1 MILTFHLLCFGGYYI
16 LTHFSS
22 IVLGFSLAAFG
33 LNLPISIKA
42 AEKVGATTL
51 VAVLFTLA
59 LNLQLNHMFAPIYVF
74 FLLYGSITNLLKGW
88 LDDLK
93 ARPLHRNSVNV
104 FLMECKQFTHALKM
118 SNDLFTNQ
126 LFFISFGILIS
137 LVASIFRTVSFFLGG
152 YEWTNINISLM
163 VGYASVGLNMAFIFC
178 MLTFTVQH
186 IEDSVNDLIEK
197 VFDIQDETGGGPAL
211 TLDTHLQNQVVRKL
225 QNFDGYSALD
235 FFNLKK
241 SLLSSIFAN
250 VVTYLIVLIQF
261 RVSEPV
267 KITKI

>member
-1 MILTFHLLCFGGYYI
+1 MIIYLLCFFVDI
-16 LTHFSS
+16 TLTHFCS
-22 IVLGFSLAAFG
+22 IVLGFSLASIG

-51 VAVLFTLA
+51 DAVVFSFAMNIHMTHLFS
-59 LNLQLNHMFAPIYVF
+59 PIYVF

-93 ARPLHRNSVNV
+93 ARQLHRNSVNV
-104 FLMECKQFTHALKM
+104 FLIECKQFTHALKM
-118 SNDLFTNQ
+118 SNYIFTNQ
-126 LFFISFGILIS
+126 LFFISFGILIA
-137 LVASIFRTVSFFLGG
+137 LVASIFRMVSFFLDG
-152 YEWTNINISLM
+152 YEWTNINICLM
-163 VGYASVGLNMAFIFC
+163 VGFASVGLNMAFIFC

-186 IEDSVNDLIEK
+186 IEDSVNDLVEK